1 MPSAQDPALTPFVPT
16 DYHWLMLRFEAD
28 RASRAPDLLDRVVA
42 SLASQTPGAS
52 AAGRPLRVLD
62 LGAGAGANLL
72 YLAPRLP
79 AATQEWTLIDRD
91 DALVRRVEA
100 CFEAFVPRIP
110 GMAAAPARVDFPG
123 AAVTYRTITGD
134 FLRADCPI
142 YRERYDLIVANAVF
156 DLLSTA
162 QLARFLEL
170 AAMHWQDSR
179 PPLYFTINLDRE
191 LTFSPAGTPGPG
203 AEIAAADDGAAGDDA
218 RMVALF
224 HAHMQREQ
232 AFGRAMGPDSAGE
245 MLRLLRD
252 RGLAV
257 QAAPSPWL
265 AGATERDFLH
275 ANLDFVASATR
286 DMIAAGQ
293 GGGLSMAEVDAW
305 LAHRRAGIDRGALG
319 MVVAHQDIWATW
331 GQARQDES
339 V

>member
-28 RASRAPDLLDRVVA
+28 RAGRAPDLLDRVVA
-42 SLASQTPGAS
+42 SV
-52 AAGRPLRVLD
+52 AGRPRLRVLD

-79 AATQEWTLIDRD
+79 VVTQEWTLIDRD
-91 DALVRRVEA
+91 DALVRRVQA

-110 GMAAAPARVDFPG
+110 GMAAAPGQVGFAD
-123 AAVTYRTITGD
+123 AAVRYRTITGD

-142 YRERYDLIVANAVF
+142 YRERYDLVVANAVF
-156 DLLSTA
+156 DLLSA
-162 QLARFLEL
+162 EQFARFLEL
-170 AAMHWQDSR
+170 AAEHWQDSR

-191 LTFSPAGTPGPG
+191 LTFPAAGPPG
-203 AEIAAADDGAAGDDA
+203 ATDGDIADGDDDDA
-218 RMVALF
+218 RVVALF
-224 HAHMQREQ
+224 HAHMQRQQ

-245 MLRLLRD
+245 MLRLLRA

-265 AGATERDFLH
+265 AGAAERDFLH
-275 ANLDFVASATR
+275 ANLDFFASATR
-286 DMIAAGQ
+286 EMIVAGQ
-293 GGGLSMAEVDAW
+293 GGGLTEAEVAAW
-305 LAHRRAGIDRGALG
+305 LARRRAGIDGGARG

-331 GQARQDES
+331 GQGGAGEGI
-339 V
+339 